1 MRHIKSY
8 KEALNE
14 EISRETQDSLD
25 DRLIN
30 AARHGDIKFAKHML
44 DSGAN
49 ANAIDVNVIDV
60 YEQSPLHWAVM
71 TYRNVEMTKLLLR
84 HGANPNARDSEDET
98 PLHFVVRVRDA
109 AKNPVAVIKLL
120 LKSGADI
127 DAISTSGQTP
137 LYWAIV
143 ARNTDAAEFLLN
155 QGANPNIGDSKGE
168 TPLYWALRKGLKDT
182 AKLLILR
189 GADSADLVNA
199 FNNVDQILNFFDGNI
214 SWMPE
219 DVKRRIELTKRS
231 KKMFG
236 V

>member
-30 AARHGDIKFAKHML
+30 AARYGDVKFAKHML

-49 ANAIDVNVIDV
+49 ANVIDV
-60 YEQSPLHWAVM
+60 YERSPLHWAVM
-71 TYRNVEMTKLLLR
+71 TYKSVEMTKLLLR
-84 HGANPNARDSEDET
+84 HDANPNARDNEDET
-98 PLHFVVRVRDA
+98 LLHFVARVDDT

-120 LKSGADI
+120 LKSGAEI
-127 DAISTSGQTP
+127 DAISTSGKTP
-137 LYWAIV
+137 LYLAIV

-189 GADSADLVNA
+189 GADSADIVNA
-199 FNNVDQILNFFDGNI
+199 FNNVDQILNFFDGDI